1 MSEAPERIWAYA
13 GAFKMWRAAF
23 PEHAKSAD
31 PTEYIR
37 KDVSDALVAAAREK
51 ALREAAD
58 LADELAIEMEEYH
71 AIPTT
76 TTKSKALCI
85 RNRILA
91 LITKDADN
99 G

>member
-1 MSEAPERIWAYA
+1 MDPDLP
-13 GAFKMWRAAF
+13 F
-23 PEHAKSAD
+23 PECEKQYACD
-31 PTEYIR
+31 VEYIR
-37 KDVSDALVAAAREK
+37 KDVSDARVKQARED

-58 LADELAIEMEEYH
+58 LADELALEMEVYN
-71 AIPTT
+71 AIPT

-91 LITKDADN
+91 LISEGKTN